1 MEGRHE
7 FKKGARCEEGIQWEC
22 VCGGG
27 GGKGGEHQ
35 VNTIKICYTHVKLST
50 NFKST
55 NGNTKRAIKY
65 ANLEFAPRI

>member
-1 MEGRHE
+1 MNSRRELAVKKE
-7 FKKGARCEEGIQWEC
+7 FSGN
-22 VCGGG
+22 VCGG